1 MTSSSSPARDVSRLY
16 GDVAD
21 SIAAAMRELDAL
33 DVEHVQGKQEVGGM
47 LERLRSMQADFD
59 DELRMLEEHAEWDK
73 FTIAF
78 FGETN
83 AGKSTIIESLR
94 ILFKEESRQRLL
106 EQNGRDVAR
115 YEQVLTGHVDTVR
128 QSMLRARA
136 AVAAEIAAVRADFG
150 ARSAT
155 LLDQTAARA
164 GACKVQ
170 VAALEGALQH
180 ESGRRAEVESALAQC
195 RATAAAAEQQ
205 FTAALAR
212 ARRMAW
218 QAAAGGVLAGA
229 AVCGLVL
236 LALP

>member
-1 MTSSSSPARDVSRLY
+1 MTSSTSPARDVSRLY

-33 DVEHVQGKQEVGGM
+33 DVEHVQGKQEIGGM
-47 LERLRSMQADFD
+47 LERLRSMQAEFD

-106 EQNGRDVAR
+106 EQNGRDIAR
-115 YEQVLTGHVDTVR
+115 YEQVLAGHVDTVR
-128 QSMLRARA
+128 QGMLRARA
-136 AVAAEIAAVRADFG
+136 AVAAEIAA
-150 ARSAT
+150 
-155 LLDQTAARA
+155 
-164 GACKVQ
+164 GACKLE

-180 ESGRRAEVESALAQC
+180 ESGRRAEVESTLAQC
-195 RATAAAAEQQ
+195 RATAAVAEQQ
-205 FTAALAR
+205 FTAALAK
-212 ARRMAW
+212 ARRTAW
-218 QAAAGGVLAGA
+218 RAAAGGVLAGG
-229 AVCGLVL
+229 AVCALVL
-236 LALP
+236 HALP